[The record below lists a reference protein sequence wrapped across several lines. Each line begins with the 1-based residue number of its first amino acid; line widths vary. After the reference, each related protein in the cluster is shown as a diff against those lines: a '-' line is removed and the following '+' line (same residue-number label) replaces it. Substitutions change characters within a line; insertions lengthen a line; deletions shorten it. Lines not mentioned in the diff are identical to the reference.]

1 MELRTANVTRYIMP
15 LREGGSLP
23 ALAEADDEFKYVVKF
38 RGAGHGTKAL
48 IAEVIG
54 GEIARCLGFH
64 VPEFGLP
71 ESLTRLSGGRKVTR
85 RYKTYYKQVKGSI
98 WDYIFYREP

>member
-1 MELRTANVTRYIMP
+1 MDLRTANVTRYILP

-48 IAEVIG
+48 IAELIG
-54 GEIARCLGFH
+54 GEIARTLGFR
-64 VPEFGLP
+64 VPEIYCNVAVV
-71 ESLTRLSGGRKVTR
+71 LTCVCISCPVH
-85 RYKTYYKQVKGSI
+85 
-98 WDYIFYREP
+98 

>member
-48 IAEVIG
+48 IAELIG

-64 VPEFGLP
+64 VPELVFRI
-71 ESLTRLSGGRKVTR
+71 LTRLSGGRKVTR

-98 WDYIFYREP
+98 WDYIFYPEP